1 MRIKLSAFLAIFIAI
16 GSYISSAQNRTFS
29 ISSEEVR
36 VDVLA
41 TEDGKPL
48 LDLRASDF
56 EISDNGVRQEIE
68 FARLQQHMPINATLV
83 FDMSRSVVGEQLNHL
98 KDAALG
104 LLADFGDEDRA
115 ALITFNH
122 AVVLGSELTGDFS
135 EIKSALDQTKPF
147 GRSSLIDASYAGLV
161 LAESGSELPLII
173 IFSDGRDTL
182 SWLTDD
188 TVLETAK
195 RNDSV
200 VYAISTSR
208 RPQKSFLKNLT
219 ELTGGTLFEVESTD
233 NLETVFLDILK
244 EFRTRY
250 LLAYTPRGVS
260 RTGWH
265 KLDVRVKN
273 KSATIRTRPGYMRS
287 ASVK

>member
-1 MRIKLSAFLAIFIAI
+1 MRTKLSVLLGIFIVI
-16 GSYISSAQNRTFS
+16 SSYISSAQNSTFS

-41 TEDGKPL
+41 TKDGKPL
-48 LDLRASDF
+48 LDLMASDF
-56 EISDNGVRQEIE
+56 EISDNGVMQEIE
-68 FARLQQHMPINATLV
+68 YAQLQQHMPINATLV

-98 KDAALG
+98 KNAAFG
-104 LLADFGDEDRA
+104 LLAEFGDDDRA
-115 ALITFNH
+115 ALITFNS
-122 AVVLGSELTGDFS
+122 AVVLGSELTGD
-135 EIKSALDQTKPF
+135 ITKIQSALDQTKPF
-147 GRSSLIDASYAGLV
+147 GNSSLIDASYAGLV

-173 IFSDGRDTL
+173 IFSDGLDTN

-188 TVLETAK
+188 NVLETAK

-200 VYAISTSR
+200 VYAISTSW

-233 NLETVFLDILK
+233 NLEKVFLDILK

-250 LLAYTPRGVS
+250 LLAYTPRGVDMP
-260 RTGWH
+260 GWH
-265 KLDVRVKN
+265 KLDVRAKN
-273 KSATIRTRPGYMRS
+273 QATTVRTRPGYMRS
-287 ASVK
+287 APVK